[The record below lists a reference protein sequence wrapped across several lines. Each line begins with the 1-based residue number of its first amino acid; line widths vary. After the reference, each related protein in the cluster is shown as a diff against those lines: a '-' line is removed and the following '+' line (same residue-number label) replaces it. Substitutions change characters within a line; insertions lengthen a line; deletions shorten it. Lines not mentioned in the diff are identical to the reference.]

1 MSVPQFFL
9 GRQPIVG
16 RQRELVAYELLFRT
30 SQDNQA
36 RVEDDVAASAAV
48 MQHAFSGL
56 GLEAVLED
64 KLGFINLSGPLLHSD
79 AIEVLPRE
87 RVVLEILETV
97 ELTPAVVERCR
108 VLKTA
113 GYRLALDDV
122 VEFTEAQRALLP
134 LLEVVKLDVLA
145 MPPADIRR
153 IVAMLKPYGVRL
165 LAEKVDSVAQHDLCM
180 ELGCD
185 LFQGYYF
192 ARPTILSG
200 KPVQP
205 SALQLLKLLGQV
217 AADVETSELEESLK
231 HAPDLTVHLLRLVNS
246 VAFGLPRQI
255 SSVRTA
261 LNLLGRAQLHR
272 WIQIMV
278 FAQQAGSQSAADP
291 LVQTAAI
298 RGRLMERLVQQLQ
311 PEEVPLADRAF
322 MVGMLSLID
331 ALFGK
336 PMQEL
341 IGPLGLEESV
351 RSALLTRGGWL
362 GSLLQLVEGTEQ
374 AEERQMTELL
384 GPFTGLTPDQ
394 LNLLQVEALA
404 WAAKLGQ
411 EERD

>member
-16 RQRELVAYELLFRT
+16 RRRELVAYELLFRT
-30 SQDNQA
+30 SHDNQA
-36 RVEDDVAASAAV
+36 RIEDDVAASAAV
-48 MQHAFSGL
+48 MQHAFTGL

-64 KLGFINLSGPLLHSD
+64 KLGFINLSAPLLHSD

-97 ELTPAVVERCR
+97 ALTPAVVERCR
-108 VLKTA
+108 TLKAA
-113 GYRLALDDV
+113 GYHLALDDV

-145 MPPADIRR
+145 MPPAEIRR
-153 IVAMLKPYGVRL
+153 IVGMLKPYGVRL
-165 LAEKVDSVAQHDLCM
+165 LAEKVDSVEQHNLCL

-255 SSVRTA
+255 ASVGTA

-278 FAQQAGSQSAADP
+278 FAQQTGNQSATDP
-291 LVQTAAI
+291 LVQTAAV
-298 RGRLMERLVQQLQ
+298 RGRLMERLVQWLR
-311 PEEVPLADRAF
+311 PDEGPLADRAF

-336 PMQEL
+336 PMPEL
-341 IGPLGLEESV
+341 INPLGLEESV
-351 RSALLTRGGWL
+351 QSALLERGGWL
-362 GSLLQLVEGTEQ
+362 GGLLKLVEGTEQ
-374 AEERQMTELL
+374 ADERQMTQLL
-384 GPFTGLTPDQ
+384 SPYAGLTPNQ
-394 LNLLQVEALA
+394 LNILQVEALS

-411 EERD
+411 E